1 MVGKGITIT
10 NNIINIVINF
20 VLFILYVCLFGI
32 ESVQRYF
39 ENGVTIVNFEE
50 KLIAITPPGI
60 VIHLSLN

>member
-1 MVGKGITIT
+1 MVGMGMTKIT
-10 NNIINIVINF
+10 INIVVNV

-50 KLIAITPPGI
+50 KPIAITPPGI